1 MAGNAGAP
9 TRHITTLNLF
19 VVCFFWTIGGFYGT
33 EGVLATGPPRTV
45 LAVCCVLP
53 FLYSLPTALLAVELA
68 TMFPE
73 TTGGQCD
80 YVRRVVG
87 PRLGAH
93 NTYWVWITTV
103 IDSALYPQ
111 FVAAALQAEF
121 DLSDTFRQWLPLSI
135 VALMA
140 GVNMAGIDWLLRF
153 EVLLGAITLIPCII
167 LLCFGLPQVRGEPLM
182 ANEGELRWSTMIS
195 WSLWLYGGFTNI
207 GVLAG
212 ETCTPRRSYLISVAI
227 LVPMKLLFRF
237 TPFVI
242 AFSIATPGDQDQ
254 FGEGYFQSL
263 AEQLGGRWLS
273 TSYLIGAQI
282 AFVGFYN
289 AMVIN
294 AERTACFFCEGL
306 SLEDDDDGQSVAHE
320 TNTSDSG
327 AREDQNGEPRAR
339 SKFGELFDRWGGPEA
354 GCLSRFWF
362 GLPQHGVRRIYCL
375 VIAILECGLVLMSTD
390 LLVELAMMIY
400 SLSFLMFMVSYIVLR
415 RRYSDPPAGQLEVW
429 TKDIL
434 AAGDTSHSDKNNSAL
449 DLRKAIDA
457 GQAAVD
463 AGFLRPWSHLA
474 ALRAVFRKWRSAQP
488 TVADG
493 VFTIPGGTFA
503 GVAIVTFPTVSEH
516 PVAIRKDCRCL
527 LVDCDTNLAAAVR
540 ACLVFEDHFHN
551 QRDTQHA

>member
-1 MAGNAGAP
+1 MPPGNAAGP

-33 EGVLATGPPRTV
+33 EGVLATGPPRVV

-121 DLSDTFRQWLPLSI
+121 DLSDTFRQWVPLSI

-153 EVLLGAITLIPCII
+153 EVVLGAITLIPCVV
-167 LLCFGLPQVRGEPLM
+167 LLCIGVPQIRGEQLM

-242 AFSIATPGDQDQ
+242 AFSVATQGDQDQ

-273 TSYLIGAQI
+273 TSYLVGAQI

-306 SLEDDDDGQSVAHE
+306 SVDDDDDGDGRCVAHE
-320 TNTSDSG
+320 ASSSDSG
-327 AREDQNGEPRAR
+327 ASGDQQGHPQGR
-339 SKFGELFDRWGGPEA
+339 SKFGELFDFWGRPEA

-362 GLPQHGVRRIYCL
+362 GLPEHGVRRIYCL

-400 SLSFLMFMVSYIVLR
+400 SLSFLMFMLSYVVLR
-415 RRYSDPPAGQLEVW
+415 RRYSDPPAGQLEKW

-434 AAGDTSHSDKNNSAL
+434 AACDTAPQDKNSSAVA
-449 DLRKAIDA
+449 LRKSIEA
-457 GQAAVD
+457 GQAAAD
-463 AGFLRPWSHLA
+463 AGFLRPRSHLA
-474 ALRAVFRKWRSAQP
+474 ALRVIFRKWRSAQP
-488 TVADG
+488 TIADG
-493 VFTIPGGTFA
+493 VFTMPGGTFTA
-503 GVAIVTFPTVSEH
+503 VVLVTFPTVRPQTIKTH
-516 PVAIRKDCRCL
+516 PQSTPSGIKKDLECL
-527 LVDCDTNLAAAVR
+527 LNHCDT
-540 ACLVFEDHFHN
+540 
-551 QRDTQHA
+551 